1 MDIRQLL
8 NIFKR
13 WVWLLVLGTLLAGV
27 AGYFVSNSETPLYQA
42 STRFVVLRAAQT
54 GSYDYYSYLDSQ
66 QLITTYAQLLT
77 TDSLLEEASATL
89 GFPVFAGQAKAEQLG
104 ETQFVRLTVTNKDPE
119 KAAIIANVLVNVLI
133 GQNDKLQSIRYINA
147 EQNLQTRIEETQAQI
162 DTLQSEIDAVSSS
175 TVQNQLATVQK
186 NIDDIQGQ
194 INELETQITALR
206 AVVVITEEQQSQ
218 LAEKQANLAQLK
230 PVLELYQQIYT
241 NLVVLGKPV
250 ESGGNTS
257 GQLDQLQTT
266 LNLYQQIYISSIS
279 SLEALRLA
287 QAQNTPTVVQV
298 EPATVPGSPISP
310 KPVQTGLL
318 YAAVGLVVTAGIA
331 FLVEYLDDTIKTPD
345 DVKNALGL
353 TVIGLVAEF
362 QSNQIKGSK
371 EQQSGMFV
379 ANQPR
384 SPVSEAFRA
393 LRTNLE
399 FSSID
404 RPLKTILVTSSGE
417 GEGKTTIASNLAVIL
432 AHGGKKVL
440 LVDADLRRPKV
451 HQQFD
456 IPNRAGLS
464 DLVRGRMD
472 VTSVTQTLES
482 IKRLHIIPSGS
493 LPPDPAELLG
503 SSKMTTIIEGLKK
516 NYDIVVIDSPP
527 MLVSDAQ
534 ILSSR
539 IDGIIFVVRPGKTH
553 TGAAISPLDELK
565 RIKAKV
571 LGVVLNRIPR
581 NRSYFYGGYRYY
593 SPHYTNTDY
602 LFKDTLS
609 SPRSILPEIT
619 QKEGEK
625 KTALPLD
632 ESAGEEK
639 KIKSSNLP
647 NGNVHKK

>member
-1 MDIRQLL
+1 MDIRQVLS
-8 NIFKR
+8 IFKR
-13 WVWLLVLGTLLAGV
+13 WIWLLVLGTLLAGV
-27 AGYFVSNSETPLYQA
+27 TGYFVSNSETPLYQA

-77 TDSLLEEASATL
+77 TDSLLEEASETL
-89 GFPVFAGQAKAEQLG
+89 GFPVYAGQAKAEQLG
-104 ETQFVRLTVTNKDPE
+104 ETQFVRLTVTHTDPE

-133 GQNDKLQSIRYINA
+133 GQNENLQSIRYINA
-147 EQNLQTRIEETQAQI
+147 EQNLQTRIEETQSQI

-194 INELETQITALR
+194 INELETQIAIINTEL
-206 AVVVITEEQQSQ
+206 VLTEEQRSQ
-218 LAEKQANLAQLK
+218 LAEKQANLSQLE
-230 PVLELYQQIYT
+230 PVLALYQQIYT

-298 EPATVPGSPISP
+298 EPATVPGGPISP

-353 TVIGLVAEF
+353 TVVGLVAEF
-362 QSNQIKGSK
+362 QANQKRDGK
-371 EQQSGMFV
+371 EQMNGMFV

-399 FSSID
+399 YSSID
-404 RPLKTILVTSSGE
+404 RPLKTILITSSGE
-417 GEGKTTIASNLAVIL
+417 GEGKTTVASNLAIIL
-432 AHGGKKVL
+432 AQGGKKVL
-440 LVDADLRRPKV
+440 LLDADLRRPSI
-451 HQQFD
+451 HRQFG
-456 IPNRAGLS
+456 IPNRVGLS

-472 VTSVTQTLES
+472 ILKVTQTLEG
-482 IKRLHIIPSGS
+482 IKRLSVIPSGS

-503 SSKMTTIIEGLKK
+503 SSKMTTIIEELKK
-516 NYDIVVIDSPP
+516 NFDIVVIDSPP

-539 IDGIIFVVRPGKTH
+539 IDGIIFVIRPGKTH

-565 RIKAKV
+565 RIEAKV

-593 SPHYTNTDY
+593 SPDYANNDY
-602 LFKDTLS
+602 LYKDTPS
-609 SPRSILPEIT
+609 SSRSMSSRIA
-619 QKEGEK
+619 QKERK
-625 KTALPLD
+625 KEMTLPLD
-632 ESAGEEK
+632 QSTEDQK
-639 KIKSSNLP
+639 
-647 NGNVHKK
+647 